1 VRRLASLGGAVL
13 LTAAAPQA
21 GARPVDPVATAPAGE
36 VAVFY
41 YPWYGNPAFDGEFRH
56 WTQNGSEPPA
66 TIASTYFPARGIYSS
81 ADRTLLGEHMQ
92 DLDDAGATTVV
103 VSWWG
108 PGSIEDERFA
118 TVVAEA
124 RSHGLRVAL
133 HVEPYEGRTPA
144 GVVAEVERL
153 RPLGIGDVYVYDPAN
168 APDGEWRDANAALG
182 ERRVFAQTA
191 LPGRAAAGGFDGLY
205 TYDVLTYDGTSFG
218 RMCAGARK
226 LGLLCV
232 PSVGPGFDSRRATGD
247 QRVRPRLH
255 GATYDRMWERAIAA
269 HADLV
274 SVTSYN
280 EWHEGTQIEPARD
293 LGRPYRCYDG
303 AWGLRGPA
311 AERAYLERT
320 AYWADLLGERLAQ
333 YRAVASRRR

>member
-1 VRRLASLGGAVL
+1 VLLCGAVL
-13 LTAAAPQA
+13 LTAAAPPA
-21 GARPVDPVATAPAGE
+21 GARTVDPVSVSAPGE

-56 WTQNGSEPPA
+56 WTQNGNEPPA

-81 ADRTLLGEHMQ
+81 GDQRLLAEHMQ
-92 DLDDAGATTVV
+92 DLHDAGATTVV

-133 HVEPYEGRTPA
+133 HVEPYIGRTPA

-153 RPLGIGDVYVYDPAN
+153 RPLGLVDVYVYDSGN
-168 APDGEWRDANAALG
+168 APDEAWRDANAALG
-182 ERRVFAQTA
+182 DVRVFAHTA
-191 LPGRAAAGGFDGLY
+191 LPGRAAAGAFDGLY

-226 LGLLCV
+226 LGLLCA

-247 QRVRPRLH
+247 LRVRPRLH
-255 GATYDRMWERAIAA
+255 GATYDRMWERAIGAR
-269 HADLV
+269 ADLV
-274 SVTSYN
+274 TITSYN
-280 EWHEGTQIEPARD
+280 EWHEGTQIEPARN

-311 AERAYLERT
+311 AERAYLVRT
-320 AYWADLLGERLAQ
+320 AFWADVFAERLAQ
-333 YRAVASRRR
+333 YSAVASRRR